1 MTVPPISKNPFPP
14 GFDISNFDI
23 SNLPLLDQQLISGL
37 RGDFKTGQKITDEL
51 KRLSPT
57 CNKAAF
63 NRAWYEMRNGN
74 LFEGLKNLD
83 AGRWEKVFGDPPLPT
98 TKPIYRNED
107 LNGKYV
113 LMCSEGG
120 LGDEIINA
128 RFVNDF
134 ATRGAKV
141 TLTCDPGLASVFSRI
156 KGVSAVVGHR
166 RTPEIYH
173 DYWVP
178 GMSAARILEYEY
190 KDLTGDPYLTVDPE
204 YKKKWAEYFVKNLP
218 KNKKRIGL
226 RFYGNPKFEH
236 EQFRRF
242 NPADL
247 IQAVESVIGDAP
259 WINLQKEE
267 TTLPIENWE
276 DTLAIL
282 DQLDLV
288 ITSCTSVAHASAA
301 LGKPTWVIV
310 PILPYYIWAYPTNNS
325 AWYKSVI
332 LFRQEKFQDWS
343 SVFKN
348 IRSELSN
355 LNWFQT
361 K

>member
-1 MTVPPISKNPFPP
+1 MTDSVNKKYLLPPDH
-14 GFDISNFDI
+14 FDLTK
-23 SNLPLLDQQLISGL
+23 LPLLDQQLISGL
-37 RGDFKTGQKITDEL
+37 RGDFETGQKIANKL
-51 KRLSPT
+51 KKISPS

-74 LFEGLKNLD
+74 LLEGLKNLD

-98 TKPIYRNED
+98 KKPIYHSEN
-107 LNGKYV
+107 LNGKYL

-128 RFVNDF
+128 RFATDF
-134 ATRGAKV
+134 ANKGAKV
-141 TLTCDPGLASVFSRI
+141 ILTCDPGLASVFSRI
-156 KGVSAVVGHR
+156 EGVSAVIGHR
-166 RTPEIYH
+166 RSPEIYH

-178 GMSAARILEYEY
+178 AMSAARILEYNY
-190 KDLTGDPYLTVDPE
+190 DDLTGKPYLSVDPE
-204 YKKKWAEYFVKNLP
+204 YKKKWSQYFLKHFP

-226 RFYGNPKFEH
+226 RFYGNPQFEH

-242 NPADL
+242 DPKSL
-247 IQAVESVIGDAP
+247 IDAVESAIHQP

-267 TTLPIENWE
+267 TDLPMETWE

-301 LGKPTWVIV
+301 LGKVTWVIV
-310 PILPYYIWAYPTNNS
+310 PILPYYIWALPTSTSPWYNS
-325 AWYKSVI
+325 VR

-343 SVFKN
+343 HVFVEIN
-348 IRSELSN
+348 SALER
-355 LNWFQT
+355 F
-361 K
+361 

>member
-1 MTVPPISKNPFPP
+1 MSKPPAQFFDPNM
-14 GFDISNFDI
+14 DISH
-23 SNLPLLDQQLISGL
+23 LPLIDQQLISGL
-37 RGDFKTGQKITDEL
+37 RGDFKKGQQLADEL

-74 LFEGLKNLD
+74 LLEGLKLLD

-98 TKPIYRNED
+98 NKSIYHSENIH
-107 LNGKYV
+107 GKYL

-128 RFVNDF
+128 RFATDF
-134 ATRGAKV
+134 ARKGAKV
-141 TLTCDPGLASVFSRI
+141 ILTCDPGLASTFSRI
-156 KGVSAVVGHR
+156 EGVSAVVGHR

-178 GMSAARILEYEY
+178 AMSAARILEYEY
-190 KDLTGDPYLTVDPE
+190 KDLSGEAYLTVDPE
-204 YKKKWAEYFVKNLP
+204 YKKKWAEYFNKNYSQ
-218 KNKKRIGL
+218 NKIKIGL

-242 NPADL
+242 NPQDL
-247 IQAVESVIGDAP
+247 ISAVESVTTDP

-267 TTLPIENWE
+267 TDLPIKNWE
-276 DTLAIL
+276 DTLAVI
-282 DQLDLV
+282 DQLDLI

-301 LGKPTWVIV
+301 LGKKTWIIV
-310 PILPYYIWAYPTNNS
+310 PILPYYMWSYPSETS
-325 AWYKSVI
+325 AWYKSVK
-332 LFRQEKFQDWS
+332 LYRQEKFQDWS
-343 SVFKN
+343 STFIQIKKD
-348 IRSELSN
+348 
-355 LNWFQT
+355 LNMLL

>member
-1 MTVPPISKNPFPP
+1 MKKTFIPASPFPV
-14 GFDISNFDI
+14 DLDI

-37 RGDFKTGQKITDEL
+37 RGDFKKGQEVADEL
-51 KRLSPT
+51 ERLSPS

-63 NRAWYEMRNGN
+63 NRAWYEMRKGN
-74 LFEGLKNLD
+74 LLKGLSLLD
-83 AGRWEKVFGDPPLPT
+83 AGRWERVFGDPPLPT
-98 TKPIYRNED
+98 KKPIYRNED
-107 LNGKYV
+107 LKGKYI

-128 RFVNDF
+128 RFVTDF
-134 ATRGAKV
+134 AKKGAKV

-156 KGVSAVVGHR
+156 EGVSAVVGHR

-178 GMSAARILEYEY
+178 GMSAARILNYEY
-190 KDLTGDPYLTVDPE
+190 KDLIGMPYLTVDPE
-204 YKKKWAEYFVKNLP
+204 YKKKWSEYFSKKYP

-242 NPADL
+242 DPQDL
-247 IQAVESVIGDAP
+247 IETVESVSKDP

-267 TTLPIENWE
+267 TDLPIENWE

-301 LGKPTWVIV
+301 LGKQTWVIV
-310 PILPYYIWAYPTNNS
+310 PLLPYYIWAYPTDDS
-325 AWYKSVI
+325 AWYKSVR
-332 LFRQEKFQDWS
+332 LFRQEKYQDWS
-343 SVFKN
+343 SAFVK
-348 IRSELSN
+348 IKQEL
-355 LNWFQT
+355 Q
-361 K
+361 KK